1 MNAEWRRNVSGGAVS
16 NASNPSASY
25 SGPARQL
32 SNGHESCQSASK
44 PSNAQGLAAMKGSS
58 KSASL
63 DNVCHV
69 SSLALSHPVHGR
81 VEIARRM
88 VANCLRHNAF
98 DLSLGL
104 IICLDVI
111 FNVADIDA
119 RAVDESPPM
128 WADIG
133 GKTCLA
139 VYTVEFLLH
148 IFVSGWVLFR
158 NPWSVVDF
166 CIIFSGMLE
175 VILTAGGISAKE
187 FALLRLLRLLR
198 MLRLMKL
205 CRHHR
210 WLTELKKLV
219 LMMASCVRT
228 LFWSFLF
235 CFIVMSAWSMAAVE
249 LINPV
254 VQQMAA
260 DGAFGDCRTCRS
272 ALTSVMRANLT
283 LFQTLF
289 WSFLFC
295 FIVMSAWSMA
305 AVELINPVVQ
315 QMAADGAFGDCRTCR
330 SALTSVMRAN
340 LTMFQTIIAGDSWG
354 DLAVPV
360 IAAHPW
366 TAIIFIGSLLTLV
379 FGVLNLIV
387 AVVIDTYAEH
397 RQKDVINLAQELDA
411 DAEEDRRFLQKI
423 FDQIDEDGS
432 GELSLDEVLLAAKTH
447 PEFKSRLRVMDI
459 DEKDLVQMF
468 EMIDGDGSG
477 FVDPEEFINALNRWA
492 EHSKTAARFV
502 KYQMMRSIVQQAE
515 LHQLVVSKLDSLEKR
530 LDTEALDVPVTEDG
544 DETTDTLT
552 VREEKLIT
560 VVADEFP
567 LAEQFHVGGSG
578 ELAEGNEVKGSESE
592 EPAKPRG
599 IGRSC
604 SLKKLGSGGYGPDF
618 FMGNS
623 SNNNNNNNRQRRM
636 DFGFP
641 HESGVGKWPKWP
653 GGKESTLEPEPEQ
666 SLKTAIAAAILVLK
680 ESLMEAAED
689 AMTEFLPA
697 AELTLRKAMPKSSV
711 SSGSFE
717 KMSLRQ
723 SVAALAICPLNR
735 AVAPLLGPRDPQ
747 STFAVCVN
755 SDPSTPPSPPSA
767 CRVSDNSNSNSNS
780 NNNDNNNNNN
790 IKEQLCVQEDPPLDG
805 REQHPASNDFFQI

>member
-283 LFQTLF
+283 LFQT
-289 WSFLFC
+289 
-295 FIVMSAWSMA
+295 
-305 AVELINPVVQ
+305 
-315 QMAADGAFGDCRTCR
+315 
-330 SALTSVMRAN
+330 
-340 LTMFQTIIAGDSWG
+340 IIAGDSWG

-360 IAAHPW
+360 IEAHPW

-432 GELSLDEVLLAAKTH
+432 GELNLDEVLLAAKTN

-459 DEKDLVQMF
+459 DEGDLVQMF
-468 EMIDGDGSG
+468 EMLDGDGSG
-477 FVDPEEFINALNRWA
+477 SVEFINA
-492 EHSKTAARFV
+492 RFA
-502 KYQMMRSIVQQAE
+502 KYQMMRSIVQHAE
-515 LHQLVVSKLDSLEKR
+515 LHQQVVSKLDNLEKR
-530 LDTEALDVPVTEDG
+530 LNSEASFNL
-544 DETTDTLT
+544 
-552 VREEKLIT
+552 REEKLIT
-560 VVADEFP
+560 VVVDESP
-567 LAEQFHVGGSG
+567 LAEEFQVGGSG
-578 ELAEGNEVKGSESE
+578 ELAEGKEVEGFESE
-592 EPAKPRG
+592 EPATPGG

-604 SLKKLGSGGYGPDF
+604 SFKKPRSGGCGPDF
-618 FMGNS
+618 FLG
-623 SNNNNNNNRQRRM
+623 RQRQTG
-636 DFGFP
+636 FYFP

-653 GGKESTLEPEPEQ
+653 GGKDSTLEPEPEQ

-680 ESLMEAAED
+680 ESLMAEAA
-689 AMTEFLPA
+689 MTDSFLA
-697 AELTLRKAMPKSSV
+697 DELILRQAMPKSSG
-711 SSGSFE
+711 SSGGFE
-717 KMSLRQ
+717 KMSFRQ
-723 SVAALAICPLNR
+723 YVAALAIGCKAVGAAPLNR
-735 AVAPLLGPRDPQ
+735 AVPPLLGPRGP
-747 STFAVCVN
+747 
-755 SDPSTPPSPPSA
+755 
-767 CRVSDNSNSNSNS
+767 
-780 NNNDNNNNNN
+780 
-790 IKEQLCVQEDPPLDG
+790 
-805 REQHPASNDFFQI
+805 

>member
-25 SGPARQL
+25 SGPDREL
-32 SNGHESCQSASK
+32 SNRHGSCQSASK
-44 PSNAQGLAAMKGSS
+44 PSNAQGLASMKGSS

-69 SSLALSHPVHGR
+69 SSLALSHPVYDR

-111 FNVADIDA
+111 FNVSDIDA
-119 RAVDESPPM
+119 RAVGQSPPM

-133 GKTCLA
+133 AKTCLA

-187 FALLRLLRLLR
+187 FTLLRLLRLLR

-219 LMMASCVRT
+219 MMMASCVRT

-283 LFQTLF
+283 LFQT
-289 WSFLFC
+289 
-295 FIVMSAWSMA
+295 
-305 AVELINPVVQ
+305 
-315 QMAADGAFGDCRTCR
+315 
-330 SALTSVMRAN
+330 
-340 LTMFQTIIAGDSWG
+340 IIAGDSWG

-360 IAAHPW
+360 IEAHPW

-411 DAEEDRRFLQKI
+411 EAEEDRRFLQKI

-432 GELSLDEVLLAAKTH
+432 GELNLEEVLLAAKTN

-459 DEKDLVQMF
+459 DEGDLVQMF
-468 EMIDGDGSG
+468 EMLDGDESGS
-477 FVDPEEFINALNRWA
+477 VDPEEFINALNRWA
-492 EHSKTAARFV
+492 NHSKTAARFA
-502 KYQMMRSIVQQAE
+502 KYQMMRSIVQHAE
-515 LHQLVVSKLDSLEKR
+515 LHQQVVSKLDSLEKR
-530 LDTEALDVPVTEDG
+530 LNAEASFNL
-544 DETTDTLT
+544 
-552 VREEKLIT
+552 REEQLIT
-560 VVADEFP
+560 VFADESP
-567 LAEQFHVGGSG
+567 LAEEFEVGGSG
-578 ELAEGNEVKGSESE
+578 ELAEGKEVEGFECE
-592 EPAKPRG
+592 EPATPG
-599 IGRSC
+599 VIGRSC
-604 SLKKLGSGGYGPDF
+604 SFKKPGSGGCGPDF
-618 FMGNS
+618 FLG
-623 SNNNNNNNRQRRM
+623 RQRQTG
-636 DFGFP
+636 FGYP

-653 GGKESTLEPEPEQ
+653 GGKDPMLEPEPEQ

-680 ESLMEAAED
+680 ESLMAEAA
-689 AMTEFLPA
+689 MTDSFLA
-697 AELTLRKAMPKSSV
+697 DELIHCQAMPKSSC

-717 KMSLRQ
+717 KMNLRQ
-723 SVAALAICPLNR
+723 SVAALAIGCKAVGAAPLNR
-735 AVAPLLGPRDPQ
+735 AVAPLLGPRSPQ

-767 CRVSDNSNSNSNS
+767 CRVSDNSNSNSN
-780 NNNDNNNNNN
+780 NNNAAHDDDDDNNNIN
-790 IKEQLCVQEDPPLDG
+790 IKEQL
-805 REQHPASNDFFQI
+805 

>member
-1 MNAEWRRNVSGGAVS
+1 MIADWRQVSGD
-16 NASNPSASY
+16 ASNL
-25 SGPARQL
+25 SGSFSEPAREL
-32 SNGHESCQSASK
+32 SNGHESCQS
-44 PSNAQGLAAMKGSS
+44 GLASIKGRSE
-58 KSASL
+58 SASL
-63 DNVCHV
+63 DNVC
-69 SSLALSHPVHGR
+69 PGR

-119 RAVDESPPM
+119 RAVDQSPPM

-133 GKTCLA
+133 AKICLA
-139 VYTVEFLLH
+139 VYMVEFL
-148 IFVSGWVLFR
+148 INFFVFGWVLFR
-158 NPWSVVDF
+158 NPWLVVDF
-166 CIIFSGMLE
+166 CIILSGMLE

-187 FALLRLLRLLR
+187 FTLLRLLRLLR
-198 MLRLMKL
+198 VLRLMKL

-219 LMMASCVRT
+219 MMMASCVRT

-260 DGAFGDCRTCRS
+260 
-272 ALTSVMRANLT
+272 
-283 LFQTLF
+283 
-289 WSFLFC
+289 
-295 FIVMSAWSMA
+295 
-305 AVELINPVVQ
+305 E
-315 QMAADGAFGDCRTCR
+315 GAFGDCRTCR

-360 IAAHPW
+360 IEAHPW

-387 AVVIDTYAEH
+387 AVVIDTYAEN
-397 RQKDVINLAQELDA
+397 RQKDVINLAQELDIEA
-411 DAEEDRRFLQKI
+411 AEDRRFLQKI

-432 GELSLDEVLLAAKTH
+432 GELSLDEVLLAAKTL

-459 DEKDLVQMF
+459 DEQDLVQMF

-477 FVDPEEFINALNRWA
+477 FVDPEEFISAMNRWA
-492 EHSKTAARFV
+492 STSKTAARFV

-515 LHQLVVSKLDSLEKR
+515 LHQQVVSKLDDLEKR
-530 LDTEALDVPVTEDG
+530 LNTEALDVLVAEDG
-544 DETTDTLT
+544 NETTDTFNL
-552 VREEKLIT
+552 REEKLIT

-567 LAEQFHVGGSG
+567 LAEEFHVGGSG
-578 ELAEGNEVKGSESE
+578 ELAEGKEVKGSESE
-592 EPAKPRG
+592 EPAKPWG

-604 SLKKLGSGGYGPDF
+604 SLKKPGSGGYGPDF
-618 FMGNS
+618 FLGN
-623 SNNNNNNNRQRRM
+623 SNNNNNNNRQR
-636 DFGFP
+636 
-641 HESGVGKWPKWP
+641 ESGVGKWPKWP
-653 GGKESTLEPEPEQ
+653 GIKESTLQPDPEQ
-666 SLKTAIAAAILVLK
+666 SLKTAIAAAALVLK
-680 ESLMEAAED
+680 ESLMAAAED
-689 AMTEFLPA
+689 AMTECLPA
-697 AELTLRKAMPKSSV
+697 AELTLRKAMPKSSG

-717 KMSLRQ
+717 KMSLRR

-735 AVAPLLGPRDPQ
+735 AVPPLLGPHGPQ
-747 STFAVCVN
+747 STFAVRVN
-755 SDPSTPPSPPSA
+755 SESSTPPSPSSA
-767 CRVSDNSNSNSNS
+767 CLVYSNS
-780 NNNDNNNNNN
+780 NNNIN
-790 IKEQLCVQEDPPLDG
+790 KEQLCVEEDPPLDG
-805 REQHPASNDFFQI
+805 PEQHPTSNEFSI